1 MGSIAKPAGTAVKI
15 TDNLTST
22 SANEALSANQGRV
35 LKEGL
40 DQAHAEINNKQ
51 KTITSGTGNPSG
63 GSNGDIYI
71 QY

>member
-1 MGSIAKPAGTAVKI
+1 MGSIAKPAGSAVKI

-22 SANEALSANQGRV
+22 SANEALSANQGKV
-35 LKEGL
+35 LN
-40 DQAHAEINNKQ
+40 DTKQ
-51 KTITSGTGNPSG
+51 KKITSGTSAPSG

>member
-1 MGSIAKPAGTAVKI
+1 MGSIARPASAGVKI

-40 DQAHAEINNKQ
+40 DQANAAINNKQ
-51 KTITSGTGNPSG
+51 KTITSGAGAPSG
-63 GSNGDIYI
+63 GVNGDIYI